1 MFEKQPS
8 KTIFRRGQCS
18 GRVGLKL
25 TGTALNILLEIDG
38 KSNLDQIALRAGLT
52 LPEVQAAVKTLMG
65 QRLIEPVQPSEPMV
79 PAAAFSRIQASIVK
93 AVGPV
98 GDYLLDEKVEDLGHS
113 IEKFPLHLLPELIE
127 TIAQDIQRP
136 DISLGFK
143 REMIE
148 LIKTLNR

>member
-1 MFEKQPS
+1 MFEKQPG

-18 GRVGLKL
+18 GRDGLKL

-52 LPEVQAAVKTLMG
+52 FPEVQAAVKMLME
-65 QRLIEPVQPSEPMV
+65 QRLIEPVQPPEPMV

-113 IEKFPLHLLPELIE
+113 IEKFPLHLLPELVE
-127 TIAQDIQRP
+127 TIAHDIQRP